1 MRVSEIMS
9 HPVVTVTPTESLKDV
24 ARLLV
29 ERDISAAPVLDEGGG
44 LVGMVSEADVMQLE
58 LHEDPRRHLRPVSHP
73 VGGSPQHVADVMTT
87 DVLAVPPDADVA
99 SVAQLM
105 IDRRLRSLPVVDG
118 RKVAGIVSRRDVLRV
133 LLRTDADIAA
143 DLSSVLAGL
152 PSTLGSWSV
161 EVSQGV
167 ALWRGQGP
175 EQIPEFL
182 TRLAFTVPGVV
193 DVRIEDETEHEP
205 TDGRQQDQPSE
216 QPSAKTD

>member
-29 ERDISAAPVLDEGGG
+29 ERDISAAPVLDEDGG
-44 LVGMVSEADVMQLE
+44 LVGMVSEADVMALE
-58 LHEDPRRHLRPVSHP
+58 LHEDPRRHLRPVAQK
-73 VGGSPQHVADVMTT
+73 VGNSPRDVADVMTT

-133 LLRTDADIAA
+133 LLRTDQDIAA
-143 DLSSVLAGL
+143 DLSNVLAGL
-152 PSTLGSWSV
+152 PGTLGSWSV
-161 EVSQGV
+161 EVTQGV

-175 EQIPEFL
+175 EQVPEFL

-193 DVRIEDETEHEP
+193 DVRVEHDP
-205 TDGRQQDQPSE
+205 TGGQQQP
-216 QPSAKTD
+216 PSGPPAAVDSA

>member
-1 MRVSEIMS
+1 VRVSEIMS

-58 LHEDPRRHLRPVSHP
+58 LHEDPRRHLRPVSLP
-73 VGGSPQHVADVMTT
+73 VGGSPQYVADVMTT

-143 DLSSVLAGL
+143 DLSNVLAGL

-193 DVRIEDETEHEP
+193 DVRIEDETEREP
-205 TDGRQQDQPSE
+205 TDGQQQDQPSE
-216 QPSAKTD
+216 QPPANTD